1 MPASLIRYLQGD
13 IEKRKGMAVSP
24 QCDRDKV
31 EIARSQLAFL
41 ERVVK
46 PCYLTL
52 QMLAPNAAGVA
63 LHICEGAKVH
73 WESLLCPAG
82 QKEQLPGIL
91 QGTKDPSNAFRKSSS
106 ELKLFELEDI

>member
-1 MPASLIRYLQGD
+1 MQGD
-13 IEKRKGMAVSP
+13 IEKQKGMPVSP
-24 QCDRDKV
+24 QCDREKV

-52 QMLAPNAAGVA
+52 QMLAPNAAGIA
-63 LHICEGAKVH
+63 LHIVEGARAH
-73 WESLLCPAG
+73 WESLICPSG
-82 QKEQLPGIL
+82 QKERLPEIL
-91 QGTKDPSNAFRKSSS
+91 QATKDPSNAFHKSSS

>member
-1 MPASLIRYLQGD
+1 MP
-13 IEKRKGMAVSP
+13 VSP

-52 QMLAPNAAGVA
+52 QTLAPNAAGVA
-63 LHICEGAKVH
+63 LHIMEEARAH

-82 QKEQLPGIL
+82 QKEKLPEIL
-91 QGTKDPSNAFRKSSS
+91 QGTKDLSNAGFRKSSS
-106 ELKLFELEDI
+106 ELKLFELEDL